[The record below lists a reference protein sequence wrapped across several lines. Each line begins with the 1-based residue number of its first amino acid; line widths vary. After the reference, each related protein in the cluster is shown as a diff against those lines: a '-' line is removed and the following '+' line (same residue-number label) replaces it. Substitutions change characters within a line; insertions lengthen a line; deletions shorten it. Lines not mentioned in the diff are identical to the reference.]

1 MNRDLMTGF
10 ADYLRSRDASPATVD
25 AYLRDLNKFARW
37 YLGTYGSEPEP
48 ASVGPLDI
56 AEFKRHLMNRG
67 QKPATINRA
76 LASLSAFFRWAK
88 DEGLA
93 SGHPTEGVKKLK
105 EVRLSPRSLGRKEQM
120 ALMRAA
126 QAAGR
131 ARDVAVM
138 TLLLHTGLRVSEV
151 CGLNLEDVHLGE
163 RSGEVVV
170 AFT

>member
-10 ADYLRSRDASPATVD
+10 AEFLRGRDASPATVD

-37 YLGTYGSEPEP
+37 DLGTYGSEPEP

-93 SGHPTEGVKKLK
+93 SGDPTERVKKLK